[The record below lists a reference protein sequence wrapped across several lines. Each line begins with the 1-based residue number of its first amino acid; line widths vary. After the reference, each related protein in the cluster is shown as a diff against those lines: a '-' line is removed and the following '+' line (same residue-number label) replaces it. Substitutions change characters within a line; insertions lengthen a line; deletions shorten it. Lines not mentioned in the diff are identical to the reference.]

1 MKAKLITLL
10 AFLFLAAGGLQAQTV
25 NKLNY
30 DRFIKEVWDFEK
42 NPKELVYKG
51 KLPCVIDF
59 YADWCGPCRRV
70 APILKELAAEYKDDI
85 VIYKV
90 DVVKEQELASAFG
103 INSLPTLLFVPM
115 QGKPQ
120 ASMGL
125 QPKETLAKY
134 IDEFLLEKKN

>member
-70 APILKELAAEYKDDI
+70 APIMEKLAKDYEGKI
-85 VIYKV
+85 IIYKV
-90 DVVKEQELASAFG
+90 NVDQEKQLAATFEAKSIPMVLFFPKKGQPLMQVGALTETQFKE
-103 INSLPTLLFVPM
+103 IIDKNLL
-115 QGKPQ
+115 Q
-120 ASMGL
+120 
-125 QPKETLAKY
+125 
-134 IDEFLLEKKN
+134 